1 MTFKKFLPFLLTV
14 FISCSQQPTRTN
26 DVYIVPPRLTP
37 QVDTMPNEPPP
48 PPPIQTYYLATNFII
63 DTSGEVYFYEQPQY
77 GWFCGTGFN
86 WDTPPE
92 FIDLKP
98 KDIVR
103 VPINSITDFIKL
115 NVLSLDSN
123 DRRVAIG
130 SVKDTIKSIGLSK
143 ILAACNDN
151 SNKIRWTFRKTTQ
164 EENVVLNFKKL
175 NRRYNSED
183 IKWDSLK
190 IWFPLK
196 IDSSIKFT
204 PPETNDN

>member
-1 MTFKKFLPFLLTV
+1 MIFKIFLPFLLTV
-14 FISCSQQPTRTN
+14 FISCSQQPTRTD
-26 DVYIVPPRLTP
+26 DVYIVPQREKP
-37 QVDTMPNEPPP
+37 QDGTTPNEPPP

-77 GWFCGTGFN
+77 AFYCGTGLD

-98 KDIVR
+98 KDIVQ

-115 NVLSLDSN
+115 NILSLDSN
-123 DRRVAIG
+123 DRRVAIA
-130 SVKDTIKSIGLSK
+130 SLKDTIQSVGLSK

-164 EENVVLNFKKL
+164 EENVVLKFKKL
-175 NRRYNSED
+175 NKRYNSDD
-183 IKWDSLK
+183 IKWDSTK

-196 IDSSIKFT
+196 IDSSIKLT
-204 PPETNDN
+204 PPKVKDE